1 MEHLVTGRWGG
12 LGASWRSGVAP
23 RAQAVWRGHRS
34 GGRLGR
40 GRHGPGLGAAPSLPF
55 PERAE
60 RRSPCAV
67 SRRGRNGP
75 SEVAVPWR
83 QPRGPQPASCVQ
95 PRLETSAF
103 PYLKSISVAL
113 VTAMRL
119 CGTQQETP
127 LGLSGKRGNL
137 KTSGRMARN
146 TRVHVSKL
154 RLPGCVVWDGTQNP
168 FEPQFEPSRVKSKR

>member
-1 MEHLVTGRWGG
+1 MPPGLRPCGGGTGAGDGWGAAVT
-12 LGASWRSGVAP
+12 A
-23 RAQAVWRGHRS
+23 
-34 GGRLGR
+34 
-40 GRHGPGLGAAPSLPF
+40 PGLGAAPSLPF

-83 QPRGPQPASCVQ
+83 QPGGPQPASCVQ